1 MACVLPGVLAGAVT
15 LAGAVAAPRI
25 VAAQIVAAQIVSQ
38 AEVQT
43 GIFGLE
49 ARGSRFVYVFDRS
62 ASMAEPDGRP
72 LARAKE
78 ELLRSLEQ
86 LGDVQQFSI
95 IFYNERMQLFTP
107 GAARRPI
114 FATADTKRAARRF
127 VDSVRAAGG
136 TRHAE
141 PLAAA
146 LRLAP
151 DVIFML
157 TDGDEAD
164 DLTAE
169 EHAKLAESLGRTRCM
184 IVQFGGDDAVR
195 SPRLARLATQ
205 SGGSYTVVDAAE

>member
-1 MACVLPGVLAGAVT
+1 MAGVLAGAVT

-78 ELLRSLEQ
+78 ELLRSLDQ

-107 GAARRPI
+107 GAARRLI
-114 FATADTKRAARRF
+114 FATEDTKRAARRF
-127 VDSVRAAGG
+127 VESVPAAGG

-157 TDGDEAD
+157 TDGDQAD
-164 DLTAE
+164 DLAAE
-169 EHAKLAESLGRTRCM
+169 EHAKLGESLGRTRCM
-184 IVQFGGDDAVR
+184 IVQFGGDGAVR

-205 SGGSYTVVDAAE
+205 SGGSYTVVNAAE